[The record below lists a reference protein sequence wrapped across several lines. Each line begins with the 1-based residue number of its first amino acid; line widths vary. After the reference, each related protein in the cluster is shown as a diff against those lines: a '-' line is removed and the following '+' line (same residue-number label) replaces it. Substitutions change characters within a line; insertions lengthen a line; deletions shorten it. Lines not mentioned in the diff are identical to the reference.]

1 MGAVLVVVAATFALA
16 RSLALVPVT
25 LPNALIRIAAP
36 VCRRSSPLVL
46 GGFQQKEAPAL
57 VAGSRVSLVFSGGS
71 ASKLQ
76 EAACGGGE
84 CDTGLT
90 GVIYSLPSGRIE
102 IIAEGPQDTIA
113 DCGSQLPQRRAAAA
127 AGAQVKESTQLPVGA
142 YMASFPLI
150 NLAQPSATAKIIMSG
165 PEADMDYIA
174 RHLNTE
180 AVFNRGLKLTKE
192 PSTSPEQLSVVCSGK
207 SERLKSFVRWCYL
220 GPPLAR
226 PEKVQVQWAS

>member
-1 MGAVLVVVAATFALA
+1 MIMTFALA
-16 RSLALVPVT
+16 LVPQ
-25 LPNALIRIAAP
+25 IRIAAP
-36 VCRRSSPLVL
+36 VFRRSSPLVL

-76 EAACGGGE
+76 EAACDGGN
-84 CDTGLT
+84 CDPGLT

-102 IIAEGPQDTIA
+102 IIAEGPQDTITA
-113 DCGSQLPQRRAAAA
+113 FVKRVRDAAV
-127 AGAQVKESTQLPVGA
+127 GVQVKESTQLPVGA

>member
-1 MGAVLVVVAATFALA
+1 MAVVVAAAFA
-16 RSLALVPVT
+16 LALVPQ
-25 LPNALIRIAAP
+25 IRIAAP

-76 EAACGGGE
+76 EAACDGGN
-84 CDTGLT
+84 CDPGLT

-102 IIAEGPQDTIA
+102 IIAEGPQDTITA
-113 DCGSQLPQRRAAAA
+113 FVKRVRDAAV
-127 AGAQVKESTQLPVGA
+127 GVQVKESTQLPVGA

>member
-1 MGAVLVVVAATFALA
+1 MAVVVAAAFA
-16 RSLALVPVT
+16 LALVPQ
-25 LPNALIRIAAP
+25 IRIAAP
-36 VCRRSSPLVL
+36 VFRRSSPLVL

-76 EAACGGGE
+76 EAACDGGN
-84 CDTGLT
+84 CDPGLT

-102 IIAEGPQDTIA
+102 IIAEGPQDTITA
-113 DCGSQLPQRRAAAA
+113 FVKRVRDAAV
-127 AGAQVKESTQLPVGA
+127 GVQVKESTQLPVGA

>member
-1 MGAVLVVVAATFALA
+1 MAVVVAAAFA
-16 RSLALVPVT
+16 LALVPQ
-25 LPNALIRIAAP
+25 IRIAAP

-76 EAACGGGE
+76 EAACDGGN
-84 CDTGLT
+84 CDPGLT

-102 IIAEGPQDTIA
+102 IIAEGPQDTITA
-113 DCGSQLPQRRAAAA
+113 FVKRVRDAAV
-127 AGAQVKESTQLPVGA
+127 GAQVKESTQLPVGA

-220 GPPLAR
+220 GPPLTR

>member
-1 MGAVLVVVAATFALA
+1 MAVVVAAAFA
-16 RSLALVPVT
+16 LALVPQ
-25 LPNALIRIAAP
+25 IRIAAP
-36 VCRRSSPLVL
+36 VFRRSSPLVL

-76 EAACGGGE
+76 EAACDGGN
-84 CDTGLT
+84 CDPGLT

-102 IIAEGPQDTIA
+102 IIAEGPQDTITA
-113 DCGSQLPQRRAAAA
+113 FVKRVRDAAV
-127 AGAQVKESTQLPVGA
+127 GAQVKESTQLPVGA

>member
-1 MGAVLVVVAATFALA
+1 MGAVVVVVAATFALA
-16 RSLALVPVT
+16 RSLALVPQT
-25 LPNALIRIAAP
+25 LPNALVRIAAP

-57 VAGSRVSLVFSGGS
+57 VAGSRVSLLFSGGS

-102 IIAEGPQDTIA
+102 IIAEGPQDTITA
-113 DCGSQLPQRRAAAA
+113 FVKRIRAAADV
-127 AGAQVKESTQLPVGA
+127 GAQVKESTQLPVGA

-150 NLAQPSATAKIIMSG
+150 NLAQPSATAKITMSG

-174 RHLNTE
+174 RHLKTE

-226 PEKVQVQWAS
+226 PEKVQVQWAA

>member
-1 MGAVLVVVAATFALA
+1 MAVVGAAAFA
-16 RSLALVPVT
+16 LALVPQ
-25 LPNALIRIAAP
+25 IRIAAP
-36 VCRRSSPLVL
+36 VFRRSSPLVL

-76 EAACGGGE
+76 EAACDGGN
-84 CDTGLT
+84 CDPGLT

-102 IIAEGPQDTIA
+102 IIAEGPQDTITA
-113 DCGSQLPQRRAAAA
+113 FVKRVRDAAV
-127 AGAQVKESTQLPVGA
+127 GAQVKESTQLPVGA

>member
-102 IIAEGPQDTIA
+102 IIAEGPQDTITA
-113 DCGSQLPQRRAAAA
+113 FVKRVRDAAV
-127 AGAQVKESTQLPVGA
+127 GVQVKESTQLPVGA

-226 PEKVQVQWAS
+226 PEKVQVQWAA

>member
-1 MGAVLVVVAATFALA
+1 MAVVVAATFALA
-16 RSLALVPVT
+16 LVPQ
-25 LPNALIRIAAP
+25 IRIAAP

-76 EAACGGGE
+76 EAACDGGN
-84 CDTGLT
+84 CDPGLT

-102 IIAEGPQDTIA
+102 IIAEGPQDTITA
-113 DCGSQLPQRRAAAA
+113 FVKRVRDAAV
-127 AGAQVKESTQLPVGA
+127 GAQVKESTQLPVGA

>member
-1 MGAVLVVVAATFALA
+1 MAVVVAAAFA
-16 RSLALVPVT
+16 LALVPQ
-25 LPNALIRIAAP
+25 IRIAAP
-36 VCRRSSPLVL
+36 VFRRSSPLVL

-57 VAGSRVSLVFSGGS
+57 VAGSRVSLVFRGGS
-71 ASKLQ
+71 ASKLH
-76 EAACGGGE
+76 EASCDGGN
-84 CDTGLT
+84 CDPGLT

-102 IIAEGPQDTIA
+102 IIAEGPQDTITA
-113 DCGSQLPQRRAAAA
+113 FVKRVRDAAV
-127 AGAQVKESTQLPVGA
+127 GAQVKESTQLPVGA

>member
-102 IIAEGPQDTIA
+102 IIAEGPQDTITA
-113 DCGSQLPQRRAAAA
+113 FVKRVRDAAV
-127 AGAQVKESTQLPVGA
+127 GVQVKESTQLPVGA

-226 PEKVQVQWAS
+226 PEKVQVEWAA

>member
-1 MGAVLVVVAATFALA
+1 M
-16 RSLALVPVT
+16 PQ
-25 LPNALIRIAAP
+25 IRIAAP

-76 EAACGGGE
+76 EAACDGGN
-84 CDTGLT
+84 CDPGLT

-102 IIAEGPQDTIA
+102 IIAEGPQDTITA
-113 DCGSQLPQRRAAAA
+113 FVKRVRDAAV
-127 AGAQVKESTQLPVGA
+127 GVQVKESTQLPVGA

>member
-1 MGAVLVVVAATFALA
+1 MAVVLAAAFA
-16 RSLALVPVT
+16 LALVPQ
-25 LPNALIRIAAP
+25 IRIAAP

-76 EAACGGGE
+76 EAACDGGN
-84 CDTGLT
+84 CDPGLT

-102 IIAEGPQDTIA
+102 IIAEGPQDTITA
-113 DCGSQLPQRRAAAA
+113 FVKRVRDAAV
-127 AGAQVKESTQLPVGA
+127 GAQVKESTQLPVGA

>member
-1 MGAVLVVVAATFALA
+1 MAVVVAAAFA
-16 RSLALVPVT
+16 LALVPQ
-25 LPNALIRIAAP
+25 IRIAAP

-76 EAACGGGE
+76 EAACDGGN
-84 CDTGLT
+84 CDPGLT

-102 IIAEGPQDTIA
+102 IIAEGPQDTITA
-113 DCGSQLPQRRAAAA
+113 FVKRVRDAAV
-127 AGAQVKESTQLPVGA
+127 GVQVKESTQLPVGA

-150 NLAQPSATAKIIMSG
+150 NLAQPSATAKITMSG

>member
-1 MGAVLVVVAATFALA
+1 
-16 RSLALVPVT
+16 
-25 LPNALIRIAAP
+25 
-36 VCRRSSPLVL
+36 
-46 GGFQQKEAPAL
+46 
-57 VAGSRVSLVFSGGS
+57 
-71 ASKLQ
+71 
-76 EAACGGGE
+76 
-84 CDTGLT
+84 
-90 GVIYSLPSGRIE
+90 
-102 IIAEGPQDTIA
+102 
-113 DCGSQLPQRRAAAA
+113 
-127 AGAQVKESTQLPVGA
+127 
-142 YMASFPLI
+142 MASFPLI

>member
-1 MGAVLVVVAATFALA
+1 MAVVVAAAFA
-16 RSLALVPVT
+16 LALVPQ
-25 LPNALIRIAAP
+25 IRIAAP

-76 EAACGGGE
+76 EAACDGGN
-84 CDTGLT
+84 CDPGLT

-102 IIAEGPQDTIA
+102 IIAEGPQDTITA
-113 DCGSQLPQRRAAAA
+113 FVKRVRDAAV
-127 AGAQVKESTQLPVGA
+127 GAQVKESTQLPVGA

>member
-1 MGAVLVVVAATFALA
+1 M
-16 RSLALVPVT
+16 
-25 LPNALIRIAAP
+25 
-36 VCRRSSPLVL
+36 L

-76 EAACGGGE
+76 EAACDGGN
-84 CDTGLT
+84 CDPGLT

-102 IIAEGPQDTIA
+102 IIAEGPQDTITA
-113 DCGSQLPQRRAAAA
+113 FVKRVRDAAV
-127 AGAQVKESTQLPVGA
+127 GAQVKESTQLPVGA

>member
-16 RSLALVPVT
+16 RARALVPVPH
-25 LPNALIRIAAP
+25 PNALN
-36 VCRRSSPLVL
+36 SH
-46 GGFQQKEAPAL
+46 AL

-102 IIAEGPQDTIA
+102 IIAEGPQDTITA
-113 DCGSQLPQRRAAAA
+113 FVKRIRAAAA
-127 AGAQVKESTQLPVGA
+127 VGAQVKESTQLPVGA

-150 NLAQPSATAKIIMSG
+150 NLAQPSATAKITMSG

-226 PEKVQVQWAS
+226 PEKVQVEWAA